1 MPVTVD
7 LARCD
12 GNGECVK
19 ACAFSAIEVR
29 DGKAVVFDNCTDCG
43 ACVTACGPKAI
54 WSDLFSPSAKSALL
68 AVDWSSSSGIA
79 SLVDR
84 AARGADAAASW
95 MTIDPSDAGA
105 AADALAAAVIAGGCS
120 LLVVPHAGA
129 GPAIAAR
136 TAARLG
142 AHLICGCSDFRIDDG
157 GAVRAVR
164 PRNGGIVNAATRG
177 PVGGTT
183 VVTVYPRGRSPIAAA
198 PIDLPESERSA
209 AGQNPDVLIFVA
221 RRIVAIGQSLSA
233 EAQRTARAC
242 AEALGALVF
251 DPGAAAGK
259 QLSPDLY
266 VAFGIEGSTEHN
278 SAFRNSRVV
287 VAVVADARSPIS
299 QIADY
304 LLVGDVEEHAKALL
318 AAL

>member
-1 MPVTVD
+1 MPVTID

-43 ACVTACGPKAI
+43 ACALACGPKAI
-54 WSDLFSPSAKSALL
+54 WSDLFSATAKSALL
-68 AVDWSSSSGIA
+68 AVDWSSPSGIA

-84 AARGADAAASW
+84 SARGADAVANWS
-95 MTIDPSDAGA
+95 TIDPSDAGA
-105 AADALAAAVIAGGCS
+105 AADALAAAVTAGGFS
-120 LLVVPHAGA
+120 VLVLPHAGA

-136 TAARLG
+136 TSARLG

-164 PRNGGIVNAATRG
+164 PRFGGIVNVATRG
-177 PVGGTT
+177 PAGGTT
-183 VVTVYPRGRSPIAAA
+183 IVTVYPRGRSPIAAA
-198 PIDLPESERSA
+198 PLEV
-209 AGQNPDVLIFVA
+209 AGAEKHPSGRPPDVPIFVA
-221 RRIVAIGQSLSA
+221 RRIVAIGPSLTE
-233 EAQRTARAC
+233 EAQRAARGC
-242 AEALGALVF
+242 AEAFGALVF
-251 DPGAAAGK
+251 EPTEAAGK

-266 VAFGIEGSTEHN
+266 VAFGIDGSTEHN

-287 VAVVADARSPIS
+287 VAVVADARAPIS